1 MDFIKISC
9 LDEFLKEAEGYDFD
23 YDYDVPDT
31 DVEESSLR
39 FHNHIESLGK
49 EIVLGLD
56 LDDLSFLGQKGVQPS
71 DTFLEAMAEFEDIIR
86 MEYQDMLEG
95 VREPSEEDIKGLV
108 KEYFTTP
115 AVDHFK
121 ELSQKKELETTTF
134 SETVR
139 REFYENKSEGF
150 GTYLEPKDSDKNF
163 QILGIRDNG
172 IVVRD
177 VSIHSDGKAYLIR
190 DEVLD
195 KSEANLRI
203 YKM

>member
-1 MDFIKISC
+1 MDFTKISD
-9 LDEFLKEAEGYDFD
+9 LNEFLKVAEDYDF
-23 YDYDVPDT
+23 DYDVPDT
-31 DVEESSLR
+31 DIEESSLR

-49 EIVLGLD
+49 ELVLGLD
-56 LDDLSFLGQKGVQPS
+56 LDDLAFLGQKGVQPS

-108 KEYFTTP
+108 REYFTIP

-121 ELSQKKELETTTF
+121 ELQKKQELETTTF

-195 KSEANLRI
+195 KSEANLRL